1 MEYLHNLDSTAKEDK
16 LRAHLAAFGLAGRLA
31 VQKIKT
37 LSGGQKCR
45 VVLSALSWKAPHILL
60 LDEPTNH
67 LDYPSIEGLI
77 SGLQAF
83 SGGLVVISH
92 DQYFLKSLNCSLW
105 LASRR
110 KKNIYPYPNTL
121 EEYAERQASMIKR
134 KKEKQN

>member
-1 MEYLHNLDSTAKEDK
+1 MSCAIVEFTDVA
-16 LRAHLAAFGLAGRLA
+16 
-31 VQKIKT
+31 Q
-37 LSGGQKCR
+37 
-45 VVLSALSWKAPHILL
+45 
-60 LDEPTNH
+60 
-67 LDYPSIEGLI
+67 
-77 SGLQAF
+77 
-83 SGGLVVISH
+83 ISH